1 MKYEVSIDIDAEP
14 QRVWDIMTDVERWP
28 EWTQSVTHVER
39 LSPPPFKVGSRARVK
54 QPRLK
59 DTVWTVAALESLVGF
74 TWEARQR
81 GLATIGSHYIEQRSL
96 GTTTVTLGVRQRG
109 LLAPLVWPLTVRMM
123 RRYLELE
130 RHGLKA
136 RSEAVAADD
145 AHQPR
150 IVAAAGQ

>member
-1 MKYEVSIDIDAEP
+1 MKYEVSIDIQAEP
-14 QRVWDIMTDVERWP
+14 QQVWDIMTDVERWP
-28 EWTQSVTHVER
+28 EWTQSVTHIER
-39 LSPPPFKVGSRARVK
+39 LSPPLLKVGSRARVK

-59 DTVWTVAALESLVGF
+59 DTVWTVTSLEPLVGF
-74 TWEARQR
+74 TWEARRR
-81 GLATIGSHYIEQRSL
+81 GLATIGSHRIEQPTP

-109 LLAPLVWPLTVRMM
+109 LLAPLVWPLSVRMM

-136 RSEAVAADD
+136 RSEAVESDD

-150 IVAAAGQ
+150 IVVAAGQ

>member
-1 MKYEVSIDIDAEP
+1 MKREVSIDIDAEP
-14 QRVWDIMTDVERWP
+14 QHVWDILTDVEHWP
-28 EWTQSVTHVER
+28 EWTSSVTDVVR
-39 LSPPPFKVGSRARVK
+39 LSPPPFKVGSRARIK

-59 DTVWTVAALESLVGF
+59 DTVWTVTALEPLVGF
-74 TWEARQR
+74 TWVARR
-81 GLATIGSHYIEQRSL
+81 PGVTTIALHRLEQRVP

-109 LLAPLVWPLTVRMM
+109 VLAPLAWLLSVRMT

-136 RSEAVAADD
+136 RSEAVASDD

-150 IVAAAGQ
+150 IVVAAGL